1 MRITRRATVA
11 SVGAVPF
18 LPRRGHAQGQVI
30 RLGVLTDMTGMYRDT
45 SGQTTVV
52 CVQQAV
58 EDFRAIAPDIRIEVV
73 SADHQH
79 RPDVGVT
86 TARRWFDQQGVDVI
100 LDVNN
105 SAIALAINTVVQE
118 KDKVHL
124 NSGAVSSDLTGPRCS
139 PNTLHWTLDTWSNSR
154 ATARALLE
162 QGHRDWFF
170 ITADYAFGHL
180 LQSDTSRV
188 VEEAGG
194 RIVGAV
200 RYPFPGT
207 TDFSSYLIQA
217 RTRGARVLGLCN
229 AGVDLNN
236 SVQQAREF
244 GLTRQGIRL
253 AAPIALLTNVH
264 GLGLEV
270 AQGLVLS
277 EPFYWDMSARSRAFT
292 ERVRPKTPNNLPS
305 SIHAGAYS
313 AALHYLKAVARI
325 GVPAAKASG
334 RATIEVMRQLP
345 IEDDVYERATIRSD
359 GRVLFPA
366 RVWDVKTPE
375 ESRGPWDYL
384 KPRATLPA
392 EEAFRPLAE
401 GNCPLIRA

>member
-1 MRITRRATVA
+1 MSVTRRAA
-11 SVGAVPF
+11 LAAAGALPF
-18 LPRRGHAQGQVI
+18 LPRRGQAQDPTI
-30 RLGVLTDMTGMYRDT
+30 RLGVLTDMGGMYRDT

-58 EDFRAIAPDIRIEVV
+58 EDFRAMAPNIRVEVV

-86 TARRWFDQQGVDVI
+86 VARRWFDQQGVDVI
-100 LDVNN
+100 LDANN
-105 SAIALAINTVVQE
+105 SAIALAINDVVRE

-124 NSGAVSSDLTGPRCS
+124 NTGAVSSDLTGPRCS

-162 QGHRDWFF
+162 QGQRDWFF
-170 ITADYAFGHL
+170 ITADYSFGHL
-180 LQSDTSRV
+180 LQNDTTRV
-188 VEEAGG
+188 VEEGGG
-194 RIVGAV
+194 RVVGSV

-207 TDFSSYLIQA
+207 TDFSSFLVQA
-217 RTRGARVLGLCN
+217 RARRANVVGLCN

-244 GLTRQGIRL
+244 GLTRQGVKL

-264 GLGLEV
+264 GLGLEM

-277 EPFYWDMSARSRAFT
+277 EPFYWDMSPRSRAFT
-292 ERVRPKTPNNLPS
+292 ERVRPRTPNNLPS

-334 RATIEVMRQLP
+334 RATIELMRQMP
-345 IEDDVYERATIRSD
+345 VEDDVYEQATIRPD

-366 RVWDVKTPE
+366 RVWDVKAPS

-384 KPRATLPA
+384 KPRATIPA
-392 EEAFRPLAE
+392 AEAFRPLAD
-401 GNCPLIRA
+401 GNCPLVRG